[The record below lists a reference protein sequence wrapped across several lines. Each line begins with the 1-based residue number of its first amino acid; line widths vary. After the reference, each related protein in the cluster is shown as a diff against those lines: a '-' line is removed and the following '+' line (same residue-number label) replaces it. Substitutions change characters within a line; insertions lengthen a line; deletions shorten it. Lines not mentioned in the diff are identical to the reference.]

1 MHYLVV
7 LLKNLKLNFLPFSG
21 LFFHVVGEGVVN
33 LSRKAEN
40 FTDKE
45 NYIDFRLR
53 LLGEPGKKT
62 LCTLLS
68 FSKLH
73 CCCCCTIVK
82 ENWSIVVIWKCK
94 KGQRT
99 NYLTRQ
105 LFIRQLSLVWNWL
118 WNWLPS
124 SGKWLIWLCV
134 LL

>member
-1 MHYLVV
+1 MAVFTNFAATLARQPSAGPLAPRSNYQVV
-7 LLKNLKLNFLPFSG
+7 LFKKYLNLIHFLPFSG

-73 CCCCCTIVK
+73 CCSTIVK
-82 ENWSIVVIWKCK
+82 ENWSIVVI
-94 KGQRT
+94 
-99 NYLTRQ
+99 
-105 LFIRQLSLVWNWL
+105 
-118 WNWLPS
+118 
-124 SGKWLIWLCV
+124 
-134 LL
+134 